1 MLYAKIDDAGNPVE
15 VAKNYL
21 QIKDDFFRKNT
32 IIPVESVFS
41 EICSSIGYAEV
52 PASDPPAPQAGKKI
66 VPDIPVKTSD
76 GNYQRTWKYVTA
88 SSEEISQT
96 STEMKLRRQRLLR
109 DLIDTI
115 SPIRWESW
123 SAEEQAEI
131 KAWRQEMLD
140 ITEKEGWPFLAFP
153 PLPSS
158 LKS

>member
-1 MLYAKIDDAGNPVE
+1 MLYAKIDGNGNPLE

-21 QIKDDFFRKNT
+21 QIREEHLSRGAIF
-32 IIPVESVFS
+32 PS
-41 EICSSIGYAEV
+41 EGVLSGDPSSLGYAEV
-52 PASDPPAPQAGKKI
+52 PESEPLPPKSGSKV
-66 VPDIPVKTSD
+66 VPDVPKKNAD
-76 GNYQRTWKYVTA
+76 GTYERTWKYETA

-140 ITEKEGWPFLAFP
+140 ITEKEGWPFLTFP
-153 PLPSS
+153 PLPAP